1 MKLILWLEVTTTC
14 GTVLKGPSIRKVEHY
29 CHRGSQSRFLKLD
42 SRQKIQKMEI
52 PAVQIVITC
61 IQAITSICS
70 EKSKP
75 PLTHKNN

>member
-1 MKLILWLEVTTTC
+1 MKALHLLDLILISEET
-14 GTVLKGPSIRKVEHY
+14 
-29 CHRGSQSRFLKLD
+29 
-42 SRQKIQKMEI
+42 QKMEI